1 MTRQPPPRVEQL
13 WEQALDTD
21 PLVALRAL
29 HQLRFRLRL
38 WEHQLI
44 QESCRA
50 GHSWRELAEAVGT
63 VRIQRNRMFPNGT
76 EDRPV

>member
-1 MTRQPPPRVEQL
+1 MTRRPPPRVEQL
-13 WEQALDTD
+13 WEQALDAD
-21 PLVALRAL
+21 PLVALRAI

-38 WEHQLI
+38 WEHHLV

-63 VRIQRNRMFPNGT
+63 IGARPNRMFPSGT
-76 EDRPV
+76 EDIPG